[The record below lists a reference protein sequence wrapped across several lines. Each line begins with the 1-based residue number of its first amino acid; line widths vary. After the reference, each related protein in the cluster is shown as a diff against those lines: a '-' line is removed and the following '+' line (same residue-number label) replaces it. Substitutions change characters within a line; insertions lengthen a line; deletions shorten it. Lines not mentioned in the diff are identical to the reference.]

1 MKIVI
6 KRAMSGKA
14 HGSLYKGN
22 DFIGK
27 YYYEIPKI
35 KYKSINWY
43 RIWILFKRRNGGI
56 CKRL

>member
-1 MKIVI
+1 
-6 KRAMSGKA
+6 MSGKA

-27 YYYEIPKI
+27 YYYEIPKKLNI
-35 KYKSINWY
+35 SQLIGIEFGFY
-43 RIWILFKRRNGGI
+43 LKRRNGGI